1 MLKLSDR
8 GFRGTL
14 MDMLKTIVLEQMSSI
29 IRETEILKMNQK
41 EMLEIKNISKSLWWS
56 HKYNRLDRVRKK
68 ISDFEDRSIE
78 IPKLKCKYKNN
89 NDNKKQNI

>member
-14 MDMLKTIVLEQMSSI
+14 MDMLKIIVLEQMSSI
-29 IRETEILKMNQK
+29 SREIKILKMNQK
-41 EMLEIKNISKSLWWS
+41 EMLEIKNRSKSLWWF

-68 ISDFEDRSIE
+68 
-78 IPKLKCKYKNN
+78 KLVILKTG
-89 NDNKKQNI
+89 Q